1 MHNTKIITFCM
12 SMTVSLVSIN
22 NADAAGWQ
30 DLLNAVGN
38 KTNSQANN
46 PAPLT
51 PPVQQLVAGSLPEL
65 LMQKT
70 GVSGAQAQSGA
81 GALFQIAK
89 NKMSADSFTQLEQ
102 SVPGMQGM
110 LGAATP
116 ALAQPSGL
124 AGTLSSLAGGA
135 SGGTAG
141 SLLSVASA
149 FQQQGMS
156 PTMIQQFIPVV
167 IDYVKAHGNDALVN
181 SLSSALIG
189 H

>member
-1 MHNTKIITFCM
+1 MTF
-12 SMTVSLVSIN
+12 SLVSIN
-22 NADAAGWQ
+22 CANAAGWQ
-30 DLLNAVGN
+30 DLLNAAGN
-38 KTNSQANN
+38 KANNQQNN

-51 PPVQQLVAGSLPEL
+51 LPPAQQVLAGSLPEL

-70 GVSGAQAQSGA
+70 GVNGAQAQSGA

-89 NKMSADSFTQLEQ
+89 TKMSADAFTQLEQ

-116 ALAQPSGL
+116 AMTQSSGL